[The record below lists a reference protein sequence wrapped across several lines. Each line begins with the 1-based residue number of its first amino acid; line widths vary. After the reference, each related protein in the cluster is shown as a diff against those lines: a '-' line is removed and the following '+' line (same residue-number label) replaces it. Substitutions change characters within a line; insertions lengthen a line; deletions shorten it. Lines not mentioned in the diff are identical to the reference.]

1 MHSVFDSHN
10 IYNHVNPHKKQC
22 HLTHIYVFDTIQDPL
37 FFVKAHQK
45 IGQGFEKT
53 YTTMRPLYYPPLP
66 PRADIKSGQLRCG
79 EHVDF
84 GSITLLFQDPSG
96 GLQVRR
102 GEEMSC
108 NSKAFFSYTVAQLQ
122 RVYKTPKCLVVL
134 LDVCH
139 AMVHVHL
146 S

>member
-1 MHSVFDSHN
+1 MLAYC
-10 IYNHVNPHKKQC
+10 I
-22 HLTHIYVFDTIQDPL
+22 LYVFDTIQDPL

-66 PRADIKSGQLRCG
+66 PRADIKPGQLRCG

-96 GLQVRR
+96 GLQVR
-102 GEEMSC
+102 EEAMSYY
-108 NSKAFFSYTVAQLQ
+108 SKAQALI
-122 RVYKTPKCLVVL
+122 L
-134 LDVCH
+134 LILYNCKIN
-139 AMVHVHL
+139 
-146 S
+146 